1 MMSESTPT
9 GGKTN
14 VDGKVRCGVTK
25 NLSGDDVESVPN
37 GEDGTI
43 YIRQSE
49 TFTHDLPYATRRSP
63 CFQNPW
69 LSTSGEA
76 KSHEELGRTKR
87 QERRSIWEIR

>member
-49 TFTHDLPYATRRSP
+49 RAYLYA
-63 CFQNPW
+63 
-69 LSTSGEA
+69 
-76 KSHEELGRTKR
+76 
-87 QERRSIWEIR
+87 